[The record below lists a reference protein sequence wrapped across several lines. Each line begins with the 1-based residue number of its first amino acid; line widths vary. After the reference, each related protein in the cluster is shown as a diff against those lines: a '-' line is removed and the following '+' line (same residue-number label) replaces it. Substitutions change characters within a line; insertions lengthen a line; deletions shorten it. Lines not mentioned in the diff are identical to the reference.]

1 MLMPTVFDNEEG
13 ERSESD
19 GDDNSTA
26 RRRPKRPSVED
37 ALNEEDEDRDG
48 QNDGTS
54 PKSTNSYRLLRE
66 SQEDEE
72 RSKRTSETEKEEED
86 EDEEED
92 AATSAEKED
101 SSSNRA
107 TSQKRT
113 DEAQSVSNQTG
124 RGESPLEAL
133 QECAEKQDGSES
145 VPCDEFHRDETA
157 PSEAVMEGMFQRS
170 EEEGK
175 ELLFSRMLSGTM
187 PDTSAPPLLVG
198 LAESRVD
205 SLMGTRSPSVV
216 PLAHVPFTRDIDLE
230 TLSTS
235 SSWDSLKA
243 EPSMG
248 ERSPLDSLVEGST
261 EAYPLQPRRAT
272 VGTTTSIANATYKV
286 AQQTFSNTWQKLS
299 LPEPLSS
306 VTHTGKVRR
315 YPNTPLAII
324 YYEHEGDGFLL
335 VGLVFAPTL
344 LKVILPKH
352 HEPDR
357 GGRFNTLPVDN
368 HRFLLADESSH
379 QVWLVNTTSK
389 TRTHLA
395 GCGKRGYLDG
405 PLETC
410 RMHSPC
416 SLALDPHSHHVYVA
430 DKGNHVIR
438 KLDLLS
444 GLAST
449 VVGSGCRGNCDGT
462 DRRLQALDSPFEVS
476 FAAPHHLVISCAD
489 NAVRSFDLR
498 SGHLKTLVIGA

>member
-1 MLMPTVFDNEEG
+1 M
-13 ERSESD
+13 SD
-19 GDDNSTA
+19 
-26 RRRPKRPSVED
+26 R
-37 ALNEEDEDRDG
+37 
-48 QNDGTS
+48 
-54 PKSTNSYRLLRE
+54 
-66 SQEDEE
+66 
-72 RSKRTSETEKEEED
+72 
-86 EDEEED
+86 
-92 AATSAEKED
+92 
-101 SSSNRA
+101 
-107 TSQKRT
+107 
-113 DEAQSVSNQTG
+113 
-124 RGESPLEAL
+124 SPLE
-133 QECAEKQDGSES
+133 S
-145 VPCDEFHRDETA
+145 
-157 PSEAVMEGMFQRS
+157 
-170 EEEGK
+170 
-175 ELLFSRMLSGTM
+175 
-187 PDTSAPPLLVG
+187 
-198 LAESRVD
+198 LAEISNQSD
-205 SLMGTRSPSVV
+205 
-216 PLAHVPFTRDIDLE
+216 H
-230 TLSTS
+230 
-235 SSWDSLKA
+235 
-243 EPSMG
+243 
-248 ERSPLDSLVEGST
+248 
-261 EAYPLQPRRAT
+261 LQPRRAT

-286 AQQTFSNTWQKLS
+286 AQQTFSNTWQRLS

-344 LKVILPKH
+344 LKVIPPKH

-444 GLAST
+444 GLSST

-489 NAVRSFDLR
+489 NAVRSFDLL
-498 SGHLKTLVIGA
+498 SGHLKTLLIGA